1 MGDVVLFRAEHKEKQ
16 HDEDDGE
23 ADKKSRV
30 DDLLHPEDDDLCF
43 WTHRIIDPFGDGLY

>member
-1 MGDVVLFRAEHKEKQ
+1 MPDQEHHGRCWPFRAEHKEKQ

-43 WTHRIIDPFGDGLY
+43 

>member
-30 DDLLHPEDDDLCF
+30 DDLLHPEDDDFCF
-43 WTHRIIDPFGDGLY
+43 